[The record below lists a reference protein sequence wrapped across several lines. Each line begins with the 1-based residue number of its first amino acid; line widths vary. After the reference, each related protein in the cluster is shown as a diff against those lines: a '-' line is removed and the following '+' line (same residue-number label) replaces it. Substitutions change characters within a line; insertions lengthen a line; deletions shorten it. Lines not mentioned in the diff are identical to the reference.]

1 MAIRLRRAVP
11 SDRERIGA
19 LFAEMLRSIYRCD
32 EVRGLGEQDLDRF
45 FSGGEDWI
53 CLAEEAGEVTAF
65 LSIEVHREGPD
76 YVYLDDLSVTE
87 KSRGRGIG
95 SRLIRTAE
103 DWADQLGIPVLVLH
117 VEKANAGARRLYERL
132 GYSPF
137 GEEGTRLRMI
147 KKLREE

>member
-1 MAIRLRRAVP
+1 MGTRFRRALP
-11 SDRERIGA
+11 EDRERIGA
-19 LFAEMLRSIYRCD
+19 LFEEMLRSIYRCD
-32 EVRGLGEQDLDRF
+32 QVRGLGEQDLDRF

-53 CLAEEAGEVTAF
+53 CLAEEDGEVTAF

-95 SRLIRTAE
+95 SRLIRIAE
-103 DWADQLGIPVLVLH
+103 EYAGELGIPQLALH
-117 VEKANAGARRLYERL
+117 VEKTNGGARRLYERL

-137 GEEGTRLRMI
+137 RDEGSRLCMVKRLSEE
-147 KKLREE
+147 